1 MARPLKENR
10 NEVASVPF
18 NIRITEAEKRA
29 IERLVL
35 HQEEQLRGMG
45 IVAKASAAS
54 LVRTWIHTETKRA
67 FGAFP
72 LADEPQ
78 PDLPLELEVPK
89 PKPLDTAEVL
99 AAARKLADPQAG
111 LLYVPDLVHALA
123 PHPVEGIKAALLE
136 ASSVLELR
144 PESGIETLS
153 KADAA
158 LCPRGAKGV
167 VLSYARIIDE
177 PKSKAPANDGA
188 PPPAINADKLRARVE
203 KALAGKSK
211 RFDTAAE
218 LAREAGVTATELSN
232 LRHKRTVSAGKLAAI
247 EAALTG
253 RGA

>member
-1 MARPLKENR
+1 MRYVSNMARPFKENR

-54 LVRTWIHTETKRA
+54 LVRTWIHAETKRA

-78 PDLPLELEVPK
+78 PDLPIELEVPMPAAPP
-89 PKPLDTAEVL
+89 PKPLDAAEVL
-99 AAARKLADPQAG
+99 AAARKIADPQTG
-111 LLYVPDLVHALA
+111 LLYVPDLARALA
-123 PHPVEGIKAALLE
+123 PHPAEAIKAALLE

-158 LCPRGAKGV
+158 LCPTGAKGV
-167 VLSYARIIDE
+167 VLSYARIIE
-177 PKSKAPANDGA
+177 APANEAA
-188 PPPAINADKLRARVE
+188 PPDAEALRKRIKRALEGKHKCFDSAAD
-203 KALAGKSK
+203 
-211 RFDTAAE
+211 
-218 LAREAGVTATELSN
+218 LARTAGVGPN
-232 LRHKRTVSAGKLAAI
+232 DVSRLKAGHGLAVS
-247 EAALTG
+247 
-253 RGA
+253 RG